1 MSQMKKLAVLLLTT
15 IAIAGLAACGSDDE
29 DGGTIADATNTNAE
43 AKTNANA
50 DGKRAADGSDQPAI
64 LTIVVRNGE
73 PVGGV
78 DELEYDAGDQVRFRV
93 SSNRADEVHVHGYDE
108 EEEIPAGGSATL
120 SFPADIEGIFEVEL
134 HESET
139 QIAELRVNP

>member
-1 MSQMKKLAVLLLTT
+1 MRNQTKAFAVLLALV
-15 IAIAGLAACGSDDE
+15 ASLALVACGSDDDE
-29 DGGTIADATNTNAE
+29 TTTGAAAPPTTSEESAPKDGGE
-43 AKTNANA
+43 
-50 DGKRAADGSDQPAI
+50 PAV

-78 DELEYDAGDQVRFRV
+78 TELEYDAGEQVRFRV
-93 SSNRADEVHVHGYDE
+93 RSDAADEIHVHGYDV
-108 EEEIPAGGSATL
+108 EEEIPAGGTATL

-134 HESET
+134 HESEA